1 MQNFTFHPSII
12 KSDNGEKLAWLDI
25 YQATTPNHKA
35 VITFYLANSE
45 TDSAD
50 VVRYK
55 QQVESEI
62 LIAIQTHEIDD
73 ECLEIADNVLHCQS
87 HEVETILKMF
97 ERMVADYAF
106 IWIDLHYL
114 IEVLK
119 NSKTL
124 HFQQSHAIGIDS
136 IMQATK
142 QIFDKVNLLEAKT
155 ILTCAVVPSDTGFEE
170 VGKMDELMAKR
181 MRNCSSDNVNLYNA
195 VNFEDENTLWNKGEK
210 GCWLGFLFVN

>member
-97 ERMVADYAF
+97 DILPCFKNIIF
-106 IWIDLHYL
+106 ICYFSDWLRQFSHKILPHSFSSRL
-114 IEVLK
+114 FLLQNEFSFLL
-119 NSKTL
+119 KTL
-124 HFQQSHAIGIDS
+124 
-136 IMQATK
+136 
-142 QIFDKVNLLEAKT
+142 
-155 ILTCAVVPSDTGFEE
+155 
-170 VGKMDELMAKR
+170 
-181 MRNCSSDNVNLYNA
+181 
-195 VNFEDENTLWNKGEK
+195 
-210 GCWLGFLFVN
+210 

>member
-1 MQNFTFHPSII
+1 MQNLTFHPSII
-12 KSDNGEKLAWLDI
+12 KDYNDEKLAWLDN

-35 VITFYLANSE
+35 VITFYLTNSE

-106 IWIDLHYL
+106 IWIDLQYL

-124 HFQQSHAIGIDS
+124 DFQQSHAIGIDS

-142 QIFDKVNLLEAKT
+142 QIFDKVNLPEAKT
-155 ILTCAVVPSDTGFEE
+155 ILTCTVVPSDIGFEE
-170 VGKMDELMAKR
+170 VGKMDELMENAL
-181 MRNCSSDNVNLYNA
+181 SNVDFYHA
-195 VNFEDENTLWNKGEK
+195 INFEDENTLWNKGEK
-210 GCWLGFLFVN
+210 GCWLGVLFLN

>member
-12 KSDNGEKLAWLDI
+12 KDYNDEKLAWLDN

-35 VITFYLANSE
+35 VITFYLANNE

-97 ERMVADYAF
+97 ERVVADYAF
-106 IWIDLHYL
+106 IWIDLQYL

-124 HFQQSHAIGIDS
+124 QFQQSHAIGIDS

-142 QIFDKVNLLEAKT
+142 QIFDKVNLPEAKT

-170 VGKMDELMAKR
+170 VGKMDELMENAL
-181 MRNCSSDNVNLYNA
+181 SNVDFYHA
-195 VNFEDENTLWNKGEK
+195 INFEDENDLWKKGEK
-210 GCWLGFLFVN
+210 GCWLGVIVLNN

>member
-12 KSDNGEKLAWLDI
+12 KSDNGGKLAWLDI

-97 ERMVADYAF
+97 ERVIADYAF
-106 IWIDLHYL
+106 IWIDLQYL

-124 HFQQSHAIGIDS
+124 QFQQSHAIGIDS

-142 QIFDKVNLLEAKT
+142 QIFDKVNLPEAKT

-170 VGKMDELMAKR
+170 VGKMDELMENAL
-181 MRNCSSDNVNLYNA
+181 SNVDFYHA
-195 VNFEDENTLWNKGEK
+195 INFEDENDLWKKGEK
-210 GCWLGFLFVN
+210 GCWLGVIVLNN

>member
-12 KSDNGEKLAWLDI
+12 KSDNGEQLAWLDI

-35 VITFYLANSE
+35 VIIFYLANSE
-45 TDSAD
+45 TDPAD

-97 ERMVADYAF
+97 ERVVADYAF
-106 IWIDLHYL
+106 IWIDLQYL

-124 HFQQSHAIGIDS
+124 QFQQSHAIGIDS

-142 QIFDKVNLLEAKT
+142 QIFDKVNLPEAKT

-170 VGKMDELMAKR
+170 VGKMDELMENAL
-181 MRNCSSDNVNLYNA
+181 SNVDFYHA
-195 VNFEDENTLWNKGEK
+195 INFEDENDLWKKGEK
-210 GCWLGFLFVN
+210 GCWLGVIVLNN

>member
-12 KSDNGEKLAWLDI
+12 KDYNDEKLAWLDN

-35 VITFYLANSE
+35 VITFYLANNE

-73 ECLEIADNVLHCQS
+73 ECLEIADNLLHCQS

-106 IWIDLHYL
+106 IWIDLQYI
-114 IEVLK
+114 IELLK
-119 NSKTL
+119 KSKTMD
-124 HFQQSHAIGIDS
+124 FQQSHAIGIDS

-142 QIFDKVNLLEAKT
+142 QIFDKVNLPEAKT

-170 VGKMDELMAKR
+170 VGEMDDLMVNAT
-181 MRNCSSDNVNLYNA
+181 SNVDFYHA
-195 VNFEDENTLWNKGEK
+195 VNFEDENDLWRKGK
-210 GCWLGFLFVN
+210 QGCWLGVLFAN

>member
-12 KSDNGEKLAWLDI
+12 KSDNGGKLAWLDI

-73 ECLEIADNVLHCQS
+73 ECLEIADNVLHCQN
-87 HEVETILKMF
+87 HEIETVLKMF

-106 IWIDLHYL
+106 IWIDLQYL

-136 IMQATK
+136 IKQATK
-142 QIFDKVNLLEAKT
+142 QIFDEMNLPEAKT

-170 VGKMDELMAKR
+170 VGKMDELMENAL
-181 MRNCSSDNVNLYNA
+181 SNVDFYHA

-210 GCWLGFLFVN
+210 GCWLGFLFVK

>member
-1 MQNFTFHPSII
+1 MQNFTFHPSLI
-12 KSDNGEKLAWLDI
+12 KSHNGEKLAWLDI
-25 YQATTPNHKA
+25 YQTTTPSHKA
-35 VITFYLANSE
+35 VITFYLANNE

-50 VVRYK
+50 VLRYK

-62 LIAIQTHEIDD
+62 LIAIKTHEIDD
-73 ECLEIADNVLHCQS
+73 KCLEIADNVLHCQS

-106 IWIDLHYL
+106 IWIDLQYL

-124 HFQQSHAIGIDS
+124 HFRQSHAIGIDS

-142 QIFDKVNLLEAKT
+142 QIFDKVNLPEAKT
-155 ILTCAVVPSDTGFEE
+155 ILTCTVVPSDIGFEE
-170 VGKMDELMAKR
+170 VGKMDELMENAL
-181 MRNCSSDNVNLYNA
+181 SNVDFYHA
-195 VNFEDENTLWNKGEK
+195 INFEDENTLWNKGEK
-210 GCWLGFLFVN
+210 GCWLGVLFLN

>member
-12 KSDNGEKLAWLDI
+12 KSENGGKLAWLDI
-25 YQATTPNHKA
+25 CQGTTPNHKA
-35 VITFYLANSE
+35 VITFYLTNSE

-55 QQVESEI
+55 KQVESEI

-87 HEVETILKMF
+87 HEVETVLKMF

-106 IWIDLHYL
+106 IWIDLQYL

-124 HFQQSHAIGIDS
+124 HFRQSHAIGIES

-142 QIFDKVNLLEAKT
+142 QIFDKVNLPEAKT

-170 VGKMDELMAKR
+170 VGEMDDLMVNAT
-181 MRNCSSDNVNLYNA
+181 SNVDFYHA
-195 VNFEDENTLWNKGEK
+195 VNFEDENDLWRKGK
-210 GCWLGFLFVN
+210 QGCWLGVLFAN

>member
-12 KSDNGEKLAWLDI
+12 KDYNDEKLAWLDN

-35 VITFYLANSE
+35 VITFYLANNE

-73 ECLEIADNVLHCQS
+73 ECLEIADNLLHCQS

-106 IWIDLHYL
+106 IWIDLQYL

-124 HFQQSHAIGIDS
+124 DFQQSHAIGIDS

-142 QIFDKVNLLEAKT
+142 QIFDKVNLPEAKT

-170 VGKMDELMAKR
+170 VGEMDDLMVNAT
-181 MRNCSSDNVNLYNA
+181 SNVDFYHA
-195 VNFEDENTLWNKGEK
+195 VNFEDENDLWRKGK
-210 GCWLGFLFVN
+210 QGCWLGVLCES

>member
-45 TDSAD
+45 TNSAD

-73 ECLEIADNVLHCQS
+73 ECLEIADNVLHCQN

-106 IWIDLHYL
+106 ICIDLQYL

-142 QIFDKVNLLEAKT
+142 QIFDKVNLPEAKT

-170 VGKMDELMAKR
+170 VGKMDELMENAL
-181 MRNCSSDNVNLYNA
+181 SNVDFYHA

-210 GCWLGFLFVN
+210 GCWLGFLFVK

>member
-12 KSDNGEKLAWLDI
+12 KDYNGEKLAWLDN
-25 YQATTPNHKA
+25 YQATTPYHRA

-50 VVRYK
+50 VVRYS

-106 IWIDLHYL
+106 IWIDLQYL

-142 QIFDKVNLLEAKT
+142 QIFDKVNLPEAKT

-170 VGKMDELMAKR
+170 VGNMDKLMENAL
-181 MRNCSSDNVNLYNA
+181 SNVDFYHA

>member
-1 MQNFTFHPSII
+1 MQNFNFHPSII
-12 KSDNGEKLAWLDI
+12 KDYNGEKLAWLDN

-50 VVRYK
+50 VVRYS

-62 LIAIQTHEIDD
+62 LIAIQTHEIDA
-73 ECLEIADNVLHCQS
+73 ERLEIASNVLHCQNP
-87 HEVETILKMF
+87 EVETILKMF

-106 IWIDLHYL
+106 IWIDLQYL

-124 HFQQSHAIGIDS
+124 HFQQCHAIGIDS

-142 QIFDKVNLLEAKT
+142 QIFNQMNLPEAKT
-155 ILTCAVVPSDTGFEE
+155 ILTCTVVPSDTGFEE
-170 VGKMDELMAKR
+170 VGKMDELMENAL
-181 MRNCSSDNVNLYNA
+181 SNVDFYHA

-210 GCWLGFLFVN
+210 GCWLGFLFVK

>member
-12 KSDNGEKLAWLDI
+12 KSDNGEKLAWLVI

-73 ECLEIADNVLHCQS
+73 ECLEIADNVLHCQN

-106 IWIDLHYL
+106 ICIDLQYL

-124 HFQQSHAIGIDS
+124 HFQQSYAIGIDS

-142 QIFDKVNLLEAKT
+142 QIFDKVNLPEAKT

-170 VGKMDELMAKR
+170 VGKMDELMENAL
-181 MRNCSSDNVNLYNA
+181 SNVDFYHA

-210 GCWLGFLFVN
+210 GCWLGFLFVK

>member
-1 MQNFTFHPSII
+1 MQNFTFHPSLI
-12 KSDNGEKLAWLDI
+12 KSHNGEKLAWLDI
-25 YQATTPNHKA
+25 YQTTTPSHKA
-35 VITFYLANSE
+35 VITFYLANNE

-50 VVRYK
+50 VLRYK

-62 LIAIQTHEIDD
+62 LIAIKTHEIDD
-73 ECLEIADNVLHCQS
+73 KCLEIADNVLHCQS

-106 IWIDLHYL
+106 IWIDLQYL

-124 HFQQSHAIGIDS
+124 HFQQSHATGIDS

-142 QIFDKVNLLEAKT
+142 QIFDKVNLPEAKT
-155 ILTCAVVPSDTGFEE
+155 ILTCTVVPSDIGFEE
-170 VGKMDELMAKR
+170 VGKMDELMENAL
-181 MRNCSSDNVNLYNA
+181 SNVDFYHA
-195 VNFEDENTLWNKGEK
+195 INFEDENTLWNKGEK
-210 GCWLGFLFVN
+210 GCWLGVLFLN

>member
-12 KSDNGEKLAWLDI
+12 KDYNDEKLAWLDN
-25 YQATTPNHKA
+25 YQATTPYHRA

-50 VVRYK
+50 VVRYS

-87 HEVETILKMF
+87 HEIETILKMF

-106 IWIDLHYL
+106 IWIDLQYL

-142 QIFDKVNLLEAKT
+142 QIFDKVNLPEAKT

-170 VGKMDELMAKR
+170 VGNMDKLMENAL
-181 MRNCSSDNVNLYNA
+181 SNVDFYHA

>member
-12 KSDNGEKLAWLDI
+12 KSDNGEQLAWLDI

-35 VITFYLANSE
+35 VITFYLANNE

-50 VVRYK
+50 VVRYT

-97 ERMVADYAF
+97 ERVIADYAF
-106 IWIDLHYL
+106 IWIDLQYL

-124 HFQQSHAIGIDS
+124 HFRQSHAIGIES

-142 QIFDKVNLLEAKT
+142 QIFDKVNLPEAKT

-170 VGKMDELMAKR
+170 VGKMDELMENAL
-181 MRNCSSDNVNLYNA
+181 SNVDFYHA

-210 GCWLGFLFVN
+210 GCWLGFLFVK

>member
-12 KSDNGEKLAWLDI
+12 KSDNGEQLAWLDI

-35 VITFYLANSE
+35 VIIFYLANSE
-45 TDSAD
+45 TDPAD

-97 ERMVADYAF
+97 ERVIADYAF
-106 IWIDLHYL
+106 IWIDLQYL

-124 HFQQSHAIGIDS
+124 QFQQSHAIGIDS

-142 QIFDKVNLLEAKT
+142 QIFDKVNLPEAKT

-170 VGKMDELMAKR
+170 VGKMDELMENAL
-181 MRNCSSDNVNLYNA
+181 SNVDFYHA
-195 VNFEDENTLWNKGEK
+195 INFEDENDLWKKGEK
-210 GCWLGFLFVN
+210 GCWLGVIVLNK

>member
-12 KSDNGEKLAWLDI
+12 KDYNGEKLAWLDN

-106 IWIDLHYL
+106 IWIDLQYL

-124 HFQQSHAIGIDS
+124 DFQQSHAIGIDS

-142 QIFDKVNLLEAKT
+142 QIFDKVNLPEAKT

-170 VGKMDELMAKR
+170 VG
-181 MRNCSSDNVNLYNA
+181 
-195 VNFEDENTLWNKGEK
+195 
-210 GCWLGFLFVN
+210 

>member
-1 MQNFTFHPSII
+1 MQNFTFHPSLI

-73 ECLEIADNVLHCQS
+73 ECLEIADNVLHCQN

-106 IWIDLHYL
+106 ICIDLQYL

-142 QIFDKVNLLEAKT
+142 QIFDKVNLPEAKT

-170 VGKMDELMAKR
+170 VGKMDELMENAL
-181 MRNCSSDNVNLYNA
+181 SNVDFYHA

-210 GCWLGFLFVN
+210 GCWLGFLFVK

>member
-12 KSDNGEKLAWLDI
+12 KDYNDEKLAWLDN

-73 ECLEIADNVLHCQS
+73 ECLEIADNLLHCQS

-106 IWIDLHYL
+106 IWIDLQYL

-124 HFQQSHAIGIDS
+124 DFQQSHAIGIDS

-142 QIFDKVNLLEAKT
+142 QIFDKVNLPEAKT

-170 VGKMDELMAKR
+170 VGEMDDLMVNAT
-181 MRNCSSDNVNLYNA
+181 SNVDFYHA
-195 VNFEDENTLWNKGEK
+195 VNFEDENDLWRKGK
-210 GCWLGFLFVN
+210 QGCWLGVLFAN

>member
-1 MQNFTFHPSII
+1 MQNFNFHPSII
-12 KSDNGEKLAWLDI
+12 KDYNGEKLAWLDI

-35 VITFYLANSE
+35 VITFYLTNSE

-62 LIAIQTHEIDD
+62 LIALQTSDIAFD
-73 ECLEIADNVLHCQS
+73 CLKVADIVLYCQS
-87 HEVETILKMF
+87 HEIEIILKMF

-106 IWIDLHYL
+106 IWIDLQYL

-142 QIFDKVNLLEAKT
+142 QIFDKVNLPEAKT
-155 ILTCAVVPSDTGFEE
+155 ILTCAIVPSGTGFEE

-181 MRNCSSDNVNLYNA
+181 MKNCSSDNVNLYNA

-210 GCWLGFLFVN
+210 GCWLGVLFAN

>member
-1 MQNFTFHPSII
+1 MQNFNFHPSII
-12 KSDNGEKLAWLDI
+12 KHYNGEKLAWLDI

-35 VITFYLANSE
+35 VITFYLANNE

-50 VVRYK
+50 VVRYT

-106 IWIDLHYL
+106 IWIDLQYL

-142 QIFDKVNLLEAKT
+142 QIFDKVNLPEAKT

-170 VGKMDELMAKR
+170 VGKMDELMENAL
-181 MRNCSSDNVNLYNA
+181 SNVDFYHA
-195 VNFEDENTLWNKGEK
+195 INFEDENDLWKKGEK
-210 GCWLGFLFVN
+210 GCWLGVIVLNN

>member
-1 MQNFTFHPSII
+1 MQNFTFHPSLI
-12 KSDNGEKLAWLDI
+12 KSHNGEKLAWLDI

-35 VITFYLANSE
+35 VITFYLTNSE

-106 IWIDLHYL
+106 IWIDLQYL

-142 QIFDKVNLLEAKT
+142 QIFDEMNLPEAKT

-170 VGKMDELMAKR
+170 VGKMDELMENAL
-181 MRNCSSDNVNLYNA
+181 SNVDFYHA

-210 GCWLGFLFVN
+210 GCWLGVLFAN

>member
-12 KSDNGEKLAWLDI
+12 KDYNDEKLAWLDN
-25 YQATTPNHKA
+25 YQATTPTHKD
-35 VITFYLANSE
+35 VITFYIANSE

-87 HEVETILKMF
+87 HEIETVLKMF

-106 IWIDLHYL
+106 IWIDFRYL

-124 HFQQSHAIGIDS
+124 HFQQCHAIGT
-136 IMQATK
+136 AC
-142 QIFDKVNLLEAKT
+142 NWY
-155 ILTCAVVPSDTGFEE
+155 
-170 VGKMDELMAKR
+170 R
-181 MRNCSSDNVNLYNA
+181 
-195 VNFEDENTLWNKGEK
+195 
-210 GCWLGFLFVN
+210 

>member
-1 MQNFTFHPSII
+1 MQNFTFHPSLI
-12 KSDNGEKLAWLDI
+12 KSHNGEKLAWLDI
-25 YQATTPNHKA
+25 YQAITPNHKA
-35 VITFYLANSE
+35 VITFYLTNSE

-142 QIFDKVNLLEAKT
+142 QIFDKVNLPEAKT

-170 VGKMDELMAKR
+170 VGKMDELMENAL
-181 MRNCSSDNVNLYNA
+181 SNVDFYHA
-195 VNFEDENTLWNKGEK
+195 INFEDENDLWKKGEK
-210 GCWLGFLFVN
+210 GCWLGVIVLNN

>member
-1 MQNFTFHPSII
+1 MQNFTFHPSLI
-12 KSDNGEKLAWLDI
+12 KSHNGEKLAWLDI
-25 YQATTPNHKA
+25 YQAITPNHKA

-50 VVRYK
+50 VVRFK

-97 ERMVADYAF
+97 ERVVADYAF
-106 IWIDLHYL
+106 IWIDLQYL

-142 QIFDKVNLLEAKT
+142 QIFDKVNLPEAKT

-170 VGKMDELMAKR
+170 VGKMDELMENAL
-181 MRNCSSDNVNLYNA
+181 SNVDFYHA
-195 VNFEDENTLWNKGEK
+195 INFEDENDLWKKGEK
-210 GCWLGFLFVN
+210 GCWLGVIVLNN

>member
-1 MQNFTFHPSII
+1 MQNFNFHPSII
-12 KSDNGEKLAWLDI
+12 KDYNGEKLAWLDI

-106 IWIDLHYL
+106 IWIDLQYL

-142 QIFDKVNLLEAKT
+142 QIFDEMNLPEAKT
-155 ILTCAVVPSDTGFEE
+155 ILTCAIVPSGTGFEE
-170 VGKMDELMAKR
+170 VGKMNELMENAL
-181 MRNCSSDNVNLYNA
+181 SNVDFYHA

>member
-1 MQNFTFHPSII
+1 MQNFNFHPSII
-12 KSDNGEKLAWLDI
+12 KHYNGEKLAWLDI

-35 VITFYLANSE
+35 VITFYLANNE

-97 ERMVADYAF
+97 ERVIADYAF
-106 IWIDLHYL
+106 IWIDLQYL

-124 HFQQSHAIGIDS
+124 QFQQSHAIGIDS

-142 QIFDKVNLLEAKT
+142 QIFDKVNLPEAKT

-170 VGKMDELMAKR
+170 VGKMDELMENAL
-181 MRNCSSDNVNLYNA
+181 SNVDFYHA
-195 VNFEDENTLWNKGEK
+195 INFEDENDLWKKGEK
-210 GCWLGFLFVN
+210 GCWLGVIVLNN

>member
-12 KSDNGEKLAWLDI
+12 KDYNGEKLAWLDN
-25 YQATTPNHKA
+25 YQATTPYHRA

-50 VVRYK
+50 VVRYS

-87 HEVETILKMF
+87 HEIETILKMF

-106 IWIDLHYL
+106 IWIDLQYL

-142 QIFDKVNLLEAKT
+142 QIFDKVNLPEAKT

-170 VGKMDELMAKR
+170 VGNMDKLMENAL
-181 MRNCSSDNVNLYNA
+181 SNVDFYHA